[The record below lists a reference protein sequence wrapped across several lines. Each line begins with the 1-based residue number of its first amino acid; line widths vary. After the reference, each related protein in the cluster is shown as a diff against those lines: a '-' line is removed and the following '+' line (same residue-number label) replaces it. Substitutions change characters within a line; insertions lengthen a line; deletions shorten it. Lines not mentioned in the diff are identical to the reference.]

1 MNKKE
6 LSESDICAKLITP
19 AILQAG
25 WDEMKQ
31 IRREVT
37 LTPGPIV
44 VRGNVSSRNK
54 KKKKFADYVL
64 YWEQGVPVGVV
75 EAKDNNHTVS
85 QGLQQA
91 LGYAE
96 ILEVPSAFSSNGDAF
111 AAHNKTPAAG
121 EDIEAEFPLDAF
133 PPPQELRGRYKQF
146 RGIADEDEKLV
157 VQPYHDDVSGKEPR
171 YYQVEAIN
179 RTVEAVA
186 GGKPRVVIALPPK
199 NKQHRIVAK
208 IDELMALCD
217 ALKARL
223 AADQTTQI
231 HLADAIVEQA
241 VA

>member
-6 LSESDICAKLITP
+6 LSESDICAKFITP

-64 YWEQGVPVGVV
+64 YWEQGVPVGVF

-111 AAHNKTPAAG
+111 AAHNKTP
-121 EDIEAEFPLDAF
+121 
-133 PPPQELRGRYKQF
+133 
-146 RGIADEDEKLV
+146 
-157 VQPYHDDVSGKEPR
+157 
-171 YYQVEAIN
+171 
-179 RTVEAVA
+179 VA
-186 GGKPRVVIALPPK
+186 GGDIRPFNTELNKYIFRYLISPFGRNQLLRFDNGSAQPNLSAGNVMLYALPLPPLAE
-199 NKQHRIVAK
+199 QHCIVAK
-208 IDELMALCD
+208 VDELMTLCD
-217 ALKARL
+217 ALKTRL
-223 AADQTTQI
+223 ASAQTTQI
-231 HLADAIVEQA
+231 ILADAIVEQA